1 MSKLTVLTGFAA
13 LAAMQSLSAG
23 ADEWNC
29 KFSADRT
36 ANVPATGVTRL
47 VLGAGAGDLKVRG
60 EAGRTSVQA
69 DGRACAP
76 TEKVLAEIKLESRRE
91 GDTVYL
97 KTVFPSDDQGRS
109 GSMDLTVAL
118 PDSIA
123 IALEDASGDIDLRS
137 VRTATVADS
146 SGEQTI
152 RDIGADLEVTD
163 SSGDIVIDNV
173 GGNLKL
179 KDSSGDV
186 HVEEIKGNV
195 TVTVDSSGEL
205 DIRHVGGG
213 VHILNDSSGEIVVS
227 DVQQDVKVDVDSSG
241 GIRVS
246 SVGGNFTVDAD
257 ASGDIHH
264 DKVLG
269 KVQVPQ
275 KR

>member
-1 MSKLTVLTGFAA
+1 MSKFTVITGFAA
-13 LAAMQSLSAG
+13 LAALQSVNAQ

-36 ANVPATGVTRL
+36 ANVPTAGVTRL

-60 EAGRTSVQA
+60 EAGRTSAQA

-76 TEKVLAEIKLESRRE
+76 TEKILAEIKLESRRE

-97 KTVFPSDDQGRS
+97 KTVFPPDDHGRS
-109 GSMDLTVAL
+109 GSLDLTVAL

-123 IALEDASGDIDLRS
+123 VSLEDSSGDIDLRS

-152 RDIGADLEVTD
+152 RDIAADLEITD

-173 GGNLKL
+173 GGNLTL

-186 HVEEIKGNV
+186 HVEEIKGDV
-195 TVTVDSSGEL
+195 TVTVDSSGDL
-205 DIRHVGGG
+205 DIRRVGGG
-213 VHILNDSSGEIVVS
+213 VHIVNDSSGDIVVS
-227 DVQQDVKVDVDSSG
+227 DVQKNVKIDVDSSG

-269 KVQVPQ
+269 KVQVPP
-275 KR
+275 KH